1 MATISRSI
9 DLQGVAE
16 LIKSYGQDPDALA
29 KMVGLDPRA
38 LYETGITIES
48 RHVINLHEEAAR
60 ACKDRFF
67 ALKLAQVQGWDILGP
82 IWLMIRS
89 AETVKE
95 ALQAIADHLEL
106 HTAGVSAY
114 LIEEEDRTV
123 FCYEVRKQARG
134 ADILDQSEVQ
144 VIELGLAMS
153 CYELR
158 AILGNAWRPQYV
170 QFRHAAPY
178 NPEPLQQV
186 FGEHLSFNQD
196 RNAIHLTRE
205 DGMQP
210 LATSRPAYRQILQ
223 REIHSRLGDTIPFAL
238 RADRTIRVLID
249 EGGCSVEKIAVIL
262 GVSPRTL
269 QLRLK
274 EEGTSYQTLYD
285 QARLEIAIQYL
296 ENSNLPITAIAERL
310 QFSHTG
316 AFSRFFKRHMGMTP
330 RELLKGR
337 RSLSPEQPGPV

>member
-1 MATISRSI
+1 MATVSRSI
-9 DLQGVAE
+9 DLQGVSE

-29 KMVGLDPRA
+29 QKVGLDPRA

-82 IWLMIRS
+82 IWLLIRS

-114 LIEEEDRTV
+114 LMEEEGRTV

-134 ADILDQSEVQ
+134 SEVLDQSEVQ

-158 AILGNAWRPQYV
+158 AILSNDWRPRYV

-178 NPEPLQQV
+178 NPEPLEQV
-186 FGEHLSFNQD
+186 FGEHISFNQD
-196 RNAIHLTRE
+196 RNAIHLKSK
-205 DGMQP
+205 DSNHP
-210 LATSRPAYRQILQ
+210 LAKSRPAYRQILQ
-223 REIHSRLGDTIPFAL
+223 REIQSRLGDTIPFAL
-238 RADRTIRVLID
+238 RTDRTIRLLID
-249 EGGCSVEKIAVIL
+249 EEA
-262 GVSPRTL
+262 
-269 QLRLK
+269 
-274 EEGTSYQTLYD
+274 D
-285 QARLEIAIQYL
+285 
-296 ENSNLPITAIAERL
+296 
-310 QFSHTG
+310 
-316 AFSRFFKRHMGMTP
+316 
-330 RELLKGR
+330 
-337 RSLSPEQPGPV
+337 RSIGS

>member
-1 MATISRSI
+1 MATVSRSI
-9 DLQGVAE
+9 DLQGVSE
-16 LIKSYGQDPDALA
+16 LIRSYGQDPDALA
-29 KMVGLDPRA
+29 RKVGLDPQA

-89 AETVKE
+89 ADTVKA

-106 HTAGVSAY
+106 HTSGVSAF
-114 LIEEEDRTV
+114 LVEEDYRTV
-123 FCYEVRKQARG
+123 FCYEVRKQALG
-134 ADILDQSEVQ
+134 AEVLDHSEVQ

-158 AILGNAWRPQYV
+158 AILGNEWRPQYV

-186 FGEHLSFNQD
+186 FGEHISFNQD
-196 RNAIHLTRE
+196 RNAIHLTGE
-205 DGMQP
+205 DSNQP
-210 LATSRPAYRQILQ
+210 LAKSRPAYRQILQ
-223 REIHSRLGDTIPFAL
+223 REIQSRLGDTIPFAL
-238 RADRTIRVLID
+238 KADRTIRLFIN
-249 EGGCSVEKIAVIL
+249 ESGCSIKQVATTL
-262 GVSPRTL
+262 GVSSRTL

-274 EEGTSYQTLYD
+274 DEGKTYQQLYD

-310 QFSHTG
+310 QFTHTG
-316 AFSRFFKRHMGMTP
+316 AFSRFFKQKMGCPP
-330 RELLKGR
+330 RDLLQGR
-337 RSLSPEQPGPV
+337 RSHSPE